1 MISQAIA
8 ARLLDHNRR
17 PRHAD
22 DRFVSFLENV
32 IRDMRGD
39 STR

>member
-8 ARLLDHNRR
+8 ARLLHHNRR
-17 PRHAD
+17 PRYAH
-22 DRFVSFLENV
+22 DRLVSFLENV

-39 STR
+39 PTG